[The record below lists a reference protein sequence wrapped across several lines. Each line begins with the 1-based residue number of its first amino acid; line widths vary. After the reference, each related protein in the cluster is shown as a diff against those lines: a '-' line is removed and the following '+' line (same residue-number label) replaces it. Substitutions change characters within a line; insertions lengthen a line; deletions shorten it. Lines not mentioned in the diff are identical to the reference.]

1 MTAGLINIASYG
13 ANELYLTGNPQITFF
28 KIVYRRYT
36 NFSNENI
43 IYELNGLEFGQE
55 NEFVI
60 PKIGDTLGQITLQIQ
75 LPMFSLNRFTDLGF
89 LDNTIDQQTALDAYS
104 TDKTNYQKITDFMS
118 LNIGAYNVAY
128 NTSLASNITVSDI
141 INSISTFYSQYANIR
156 YVPTTTTTTSSQ
168 MLETSYITLLNKS
181 LTDSISANLPFTS
194 YYMLN
199 PQSTDIFYNNNYK
212 TYTNVQSIIS
222 FLNQCLFYSSFTQQY
237 YYNKLKTS
245 LAILMDVT
253 SPNAKMA
260 WVKNIAF
267 SIIDYISVYIGGEE
281 IDRHDGDWLNVWY
294 NLSGNPNQ
302 KEIFNKLIGNVFTL
316 TNFDRN
322 TKPSYLLSLP
332 LSFWFCRNIGSTIPL
347 IALQNSD
354 VRINFRL
361 KKIQDCMYIEKNP
374 SNNSNV
380 SINLFDLWQNNG
392 YFLSGS
398 YLIDYYY
405 LDKIERRRFAQSA
418 HEYLIEIIENE
429 NRSNISSDENVVN
442 YQMNFTGPS
451 KELIWFFR
459 KNAYVSNT
467 TNYYQSLWGNYG
479 IDKYGAGNIMT
490 YSSMHFGSYE
500 LLEKTSSIYSNLV
513 QPLYRHTNSAY
524 DGIYM
529 YNFGF
534 CPEQFQPS
542 GTANLS
548 RINATYITF
557 YIDPSA
563 FIYYDSDI
571 DPSPE
576 ADSTTPL
583 TTDLTLNIYS
593 FRYTVLRIIGGFGS
607 LAFQ

>member
-55 NEFVI
+55 NEFVV

-89 LDNTIDQQTALDAYS
+89 LDNTIEQQTALTAYS
-104 TDKTNYQKITDFMS
+104 TAKTNYQIVTDFMS
-118 LNIGAYNVAY
+118 LNIGAYNAAY
-128 NTSLASNITVSDI
+128 NTSLASNITVNDI
-141 INSISTFYSQYANIR
+141 ITSINTFYTNYKNNRYINYNPPANQLKVR
-156 YVPTTTTTTSSQ
+156 YNN
-168 MLETSYITLLNKS
+168 LLINS
-181 LTDSISANLPFTS
+181 MDSEIENNLPFTS

-199 PQSTDIFYNNNYK
+199 PQSTDIFYNNNYQ
-212 TYTNVQSIIS
+212 TYTDVPSIMT

-237 YYNKLKTS
+237 YYNILKTS

-267 SIIDYISVYIGGEE
+267 SIIDYISVYIGGQE

-294 NLSGNPNQ
+294 QLSGNPNQ
-302 KEIFNKLIGNVFTL
+302 KEIFDKLIGNIFSL

-429 NRSNISSDENVVN
+429 NRSDISLDENVVN

-479 IDKYGAGNIMT
+479 INKYGAGNIMT

-548 RINATYITF
+548 KINATYITF

-571 DPSPE
+571 DPTPN
-576 ADSTTPL
+576 ADSTTQL